1 MADFLRFNNDQE
13 MFELRDA
20 GHLSGSLMHLATLEV
35 EQNTYLA
42 LGSIQE
48 NELGLMAGIV
58 VVRQMEDENGERVFT
73 VVQEENELADLI
85 PRFMEAFLPPGMEM
99 QISGL
104 LGKDELAKKMTIDR
118 DAFVMDYTDYKELET

>member
-58 VVRQMEDENGERVFT
+58 VVRQMEDE
-73 VVQEENELADLI
+73 
-85 PRFMEAFLPPGMEM
+85 
-99 QISGL
+99 
-104 LGKDELAKKMTIDR
+104 LAKKMTIDR
-118 DAFVMDYTDYKELET
+118 DAFVMDYTDYKEFET